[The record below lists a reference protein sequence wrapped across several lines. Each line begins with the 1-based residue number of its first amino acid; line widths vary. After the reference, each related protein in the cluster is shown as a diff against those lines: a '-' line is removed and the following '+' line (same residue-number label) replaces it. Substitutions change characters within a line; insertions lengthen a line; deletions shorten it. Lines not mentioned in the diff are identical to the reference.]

1 MLMLVEWPTFAAS
14 LHAAEG
20 LPKVESSTV
29 SGDYRLAPG
38 DRLQVRVFDQ
48 DQQSGDFLSG
58 DFFVDGSG
66 GILLP
71 LAGTVE
77 VGGLSLSEAQQLI
90 QQRFA
95 DGILVRPAVSLR
107 LPEFRKI
114 FVTGYVKKPGSYP
127 FTFGLTVKAAIATAG
142 GEGQSPE
149 QPQSG
154 VMSDFIVADERVRQL
169 ETSLMGLMVRKS
181 RLEAQREAHS
191 SFDVPLLVRFDA
203 DTVDLKEVKEVYAA
217 ESETLSR
224 LVEMHDTQ
232 LETLQQQRP
241 RIESEIQAVND
252 QVAQARARRD
262 TVKERL
268 ADLEFLFDKGLLRK
282 DALINQRIEQTLV
295 EGEVSRLEAQLAH
308 LRQTMGDLV
317 LRIED
322 AKASYERQILS
333 ELQETTQRLREIE
346 AVIGPVRRIRD
357 LRAEY
362 ANLQNADYTII
373 ISRTRG
379 NNTTTINATSETILE
394 PGDVVELK
402 LNRREQGSSH
412 QYVSPSAPTAP
423 AAGAKT
429 EANLEA
435 N

>member
-1 MLMLVEWPTFAAS
+1 M
-14 LHAAEG
+14 
-20 LPKVESSTV
+20 
-29 SGDYRLAPG
+29 
-38 DRLQVRVFDQ
+38 
-48 DQQSGDFLSG
+48 
-58 DFFVDGSG
+58 
-66 GILLP
+66 
-71 LAGTVE
+71 
-77 VGGLSLSEAQQLI
+77 
-90 QQRFA
+90 
-95 DGILVRPAVSLR
+95 
-107 LPEFRKI
+107 
-114 FVTGYVKKPGSYP
+114 
-127 FTFGLTVKAAIATAG
+127 
-142 GEGQSPE
+142 
-149 QPQSG
+149 
-154 VMSDFIVADERVRQL
+154 
-169 ETSLMGLMVRKS
+169 
-181 RLEAQREAHS
+181 
-191 SFDVPLLVRFDA
+191 
-203 DTVDLKEVKEVYAA
+203 
-217 ESETLSR
+217 
-224 LVEMHDTQ
+224 
-232 LETLQQQRP
+232 
-241 RIESEIQAVND
+241 
-252 QVAQARARRD
+252 
-262 TVKERL
+262 
-268 ADLEFLFDKGLLRK
+268 
-282 DALINQRIEQTLV
+282 
-295 EGEVSRLEAQLAH
+295 SRLEAQLAH

>member
-1 MLMLVEWPTFAAS
+1 M
-14 LHAAEG
+14 
-20 LPKVESSTV
+20 
-29 SGDYRLAPG
+29 
-38 DRLQVRVFDQ
+38 
-48 DQQSGDFLSG
+48 
-58 DFFVDGSG
+58 
-66 GILLP
+66 
-71 LAGTVE
+71 
-77 VGGLSLSEAQQLI
+77 
-90 QQRFA
+90 
-95 DGILVRPAVSLR
+95 
-107 LPEFRKI
+107 
-114 FVTGYVKKPGSYP
+114 TGYVKKPGSYP

-268 ADLEFLFDKGLLRK
+268 ADL
-282 DALINQRIEQTLV
+282 
-295 EGEVSRLEAQLAH
+295 
-308 LRQTMGDLV
+308 
-317 LRIED
+317 
-322 AKASYERQILS
+322 
-333 ELQETTQRLREIE
+333 
-346 AVIGPVRRIRD
+346 
-357 LRAEY
+357 
-362 ANLQNADYTII
+362 
-373 ISRTRG
+373 
-379 NNTTTINATSETILE
+379 
-394 PGDVVELK
+394 
-402 LNRREQGSSH
+402 
-412 QYVSPSAPTAP
+412 
-423 AAGAKT
+423 
-429 EANLEA
+429 
-435 N
+435 